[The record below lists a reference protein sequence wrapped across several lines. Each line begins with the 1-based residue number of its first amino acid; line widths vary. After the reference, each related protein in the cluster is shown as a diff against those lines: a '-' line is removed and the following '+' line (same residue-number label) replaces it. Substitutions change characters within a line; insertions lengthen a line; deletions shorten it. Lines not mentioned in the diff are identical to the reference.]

1 MEMKP
6 KTGEDRRLTFL
17 AVHRLPEHL
26 ADPGMGLSMTHAN
39 CAMIRILDLS
49 LPSQ

>member
-26 ADPGMGLSMTHAN
+26 ADPGMGLSMAHLTR
-39 CAMIRILDLS
+39 AMIFIS
-49 LPSQ
+49 LVR

>member
-17 AVHRLPEHL
+17 AVHRLPEYL
-26 ADPGMGLSMTHAN
+26 ADPGTG
-39 CAMIRILDLS
+39 
-49 LPSQ
+49 